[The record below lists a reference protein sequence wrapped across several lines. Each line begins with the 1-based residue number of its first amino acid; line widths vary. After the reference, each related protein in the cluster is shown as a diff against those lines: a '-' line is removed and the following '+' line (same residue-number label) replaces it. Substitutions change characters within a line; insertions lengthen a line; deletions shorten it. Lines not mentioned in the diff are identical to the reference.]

1 MKDTMLKIANAIKKV
16 FGYGIMLSLFLGGL
30 TFFAFV
36 VALIV
41 GGDTAVMI
49 CDVVYNKFIPVLIY
63 ATNVFVAMGLVAMYF
78 AGEKALTPESG
89 ASKYGK
95 K

>member
-1 MKDTMLKIANAIKKV
+1 MKETMLKMSESIKKI

-30 TFFAFV
+30 TFFAYV
-36 VALIV
+36 VALLV
-41 GGDTAVMI
+41 GGDTAVAI
-49 CDVVYNKFIPVLIY
+49 CDVVYNKFIPILIY
-63 ATNVFVAMGLVAMYF
+63 ATNIFVALGLVAMYL

-89 ASKYGK
+89 ATKYK

>member
-1 MKDTMLKIANAIKKV
+1 MKEMFLKIAVTIKKY

-36 VALIV
+36 IALIV
-41 GGDTAVMI
+41 GGDTAATI

-63 ATNVFVAMGLVAMYF
+63 FTNVCVALGIVAMYF

-89 ASKYGK
+89 ASKYK